1 MMILKNSI
9 PVFCTLVFSAFSTM
23 LISSCSK
30 EGGSN
35 TNPNTQKPRVG
46 SKWVYRLTTYHASGG
61 VNTQTNVTYRAA
73 GMETLGGEQWL
84 KIVDSATGNTIIY
97 LKEKADG
104 LYQYINN
111 NAYLLCKYPAAVSDT
126 YSGYAM
132 QEPANYFVQSINQS
146 MDFGMLG
153 NLTVNHYTGT
163 AGSETVDQ
171 LWYNTRVW
179 LAQRYIYTKPPLGN
193 YYRSATLIIQNFI
206 Y

>member
-1 MMILKNSI
+1 MWILKNSI
-9 PVFCTLVFSAFSTM
+9 PFFFSLFFTVFTLVH
-23 LISSCSK
+23 LSSCSK
-30 EGGSN
+30 ESGG
-35 TNPNTQKPRVG
+35 NPNPNNQNPRVG

-84 KIVDSATGNTIIY
+84 KIVDSATGSTIIY

-126 YSGYAM
+126 YSGYAI
-132 QEPANYFVQSINQS
+132 QEAANYSVQSINQS

-163 AGSETVDQ
+163 VGSETVDQ

-193 YYRSATLIIQNFI
+193 YYRSASLIIQNFI